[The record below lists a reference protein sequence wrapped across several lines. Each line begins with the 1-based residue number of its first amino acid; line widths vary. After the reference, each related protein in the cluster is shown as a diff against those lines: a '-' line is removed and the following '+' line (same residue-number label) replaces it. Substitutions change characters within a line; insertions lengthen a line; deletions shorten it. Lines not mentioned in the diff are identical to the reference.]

1 MSHDYGHKCHPYFY
15 LDHYGPVNF
24 CHRVFSRQNEFD
36 KAFFVSLFLIT
47 AERLVIFINAWTFP
61 LANIARRRTI
71 DKPPYFDIYLLR
83 TLAKFSKEI
92 FSAILFI
99 ILLMYVYNLAR

>member
-1 MSHDYGHKCHPYFY
+1 MSHDYCHKCPPYYY

-24 CHRVFSRQNEFD
+24 CHRVFSGQNEFD
-36 KAFFVSLFLIT
+36 DAFFVSLFLIT
-47 AERLVIFINAWTFP
+47 AERLVIVINAWTFP

-71 DKPPYFDIYLLR
+71 DKRPYIDKLPYFDIYLLR

-92 FSAILFI
+92 FSAILFSFC
-99 ILLMYVYNLAR
+99 